1 MSKSSWRFKGT
12 PYELAKIIG
21 WNGVN
26 GIGIV
31 KRRDMDQLVT
41 PLYVKPNILGSVKS
55 QKVGPGKYK
64 LTRSFLRNTPDQPL
78 HRMPIEED
86 SESIEVRYARL
97 GFPDND
103 GYILGELESDGK
115 TTSLIVKL
123 IDDTWDDYSDSDGW
137 AMLYEELKRRN
148 LLIDLNTAVT
158 EQPVQEAPDTTDSHI
173 KFRGSTPLGTNYITF
188 KSWFE
193 SYRHSSI
200 DGQSYVVGL
209 DYELGLSYS
218 LAHCRI
224 DIVVDDTSF
233 DQIVITPQV
242 TPNPN
247 LKSEE
252 REENLQTVQNHLTDL
267 IKAAVRQFPVT
278 LITKQPEPTVRDT
291 TIIGKKKTLQTKPA
305 GRPPDRVNDE
315 AYQKLLKRN
324 EQEAFDFWCRKKNI
338 DNPTRKDR
346 QNFKQSMKR
355 AENRNSMTT

>member
-1 MSKSSWRFKGT
+1 
-12 PYELAKIIG
+12 
-21 WNGVN
+21 
-26 GIGIV
+26 
-31 KRRDMDQLVT
+31 
-41 PLYVKPNILGSVKS
+41 
-55 QKVGPGKYK
+55 
-64 LTRSFLRNTPDQPL
+64 
-78 HRMPIEED
+78 MPIEED

-252 REENLQTVQNHLTDL
+252 REENL
-267 IKAAVRQFPVT
+267 FPSRSRSRRRT
-278 LITKQPEPTVRDT
+278 
-291 TIIGKKKTLQTKPA
+291 
-305 GRPPDRVNDE
+305 
-315 AYQKLLKRN
+315 
-324 EQEAFDFWCRKKNI
+324 
-338 DNPTRKDR
+338 
-346 QNFKQSMKR
+346 
-355 AENRNSMTT
+355 